1 MDNFFEI
8 KKGYIG
14 IIVEKNGTSFSVD
27 KGPDG
32 DIWFNSLDNIE
43 LPISLYSR
51 NQEEWQ
57 SYFIFENLMKS
68 IVGRYL
74 LSGDS
79 ENKYSFLP
87 EDFID
92 LENKI
97 ITWHSD
103 SNQDNILQLKFREK
117 EIIVSIVRDKNTS
130 DRNSN
135 NSIKVRIRTSG
146 SNYGYYYQE
155 FERFYSKLSRFV
167 YQIESS
173 KTQNISTSDKISPT
187 KKLSLFDK
195 LKK

>member
-1 MDNFFEI
+1 MDNIFEI

-32 DIWFNSLDNIE
+32 DIWFNSLNNIE

-57 SYFIFENLMKS
+57 SYFIFENLMKA

-117 EIIVSIVRDKNTS
+117 EIILSIVRDKNTS

-173 KTQNISTSDKISPT
+173 KPQNISTSDKTSPT